1 MSTGREDVDFEH
13 GEAVDGIEACA
24 LYPPSDSA
32 RSLVAEWLLLRG
44 YFEGDERRRALLES
58 AFTHVCEMYELRR
71 RGSSPT
77 ALTEPTRGVG
87 DPLQSRVS
95 GVSTSAWNSV
105 RDSFDVSNAATLY
118 AESVEDPHVR
128 HVLIEMLDSFMDTY
142 LRGLLRRSDAVC
154 EFLTEWRE
162 AHAGSRV
169 RSICFRAISGSS
181 TARFFTENK

>member
-1 MSTGREDVDFEH
+1 MSTGREEVKFEH
-13 GEAVDGIEACA
+13 GEAVDGLEACA
-24 LYPPSDSA
+24 LYPPSDLA
-32 RSLVAEWLLLRG
+32 RSLVVEWLLLRG
-44 YFEGDERRRALLES
+44 YFDGDERRRALLES

-71 RGSSPT
+71 CGSSPT
-77 ALTEPTRGVG
+77 ALTDPTQGVG
-87 DPLQSRVS
+87 APLQSEVS
-95 GVSTSAWNSV
+95 GVSTSAWCLE

-154 EFLTEWRE
+154 EFLAEWCK

-169 RSICFRAISGSS
+169 GVHLFSVQ
-181 TARFFTENK
+181 